1 MGEKMLIG
9 WKENG
14 FEITCKV
21 MPESCADC
29 PFLTERFK
37 GDMIPNAALCFLTG
51 SEFVV
56 GKHAKMR
63 QSDCP
68 LKQKNGK
75 EQEYNEAV
83 SIESLSNTNQLLK
96 LKKRHVDEDHT

>member
-37 GDMIPNAALCFLTG
+37 GDLIPNAALCFLTG
-51 SEFVV
+51 SEFAVS
-56 GKHAKMR
+56 KHAKTR
-63 QSDCP
+63 QADCP
-68 LKQKNGK
+68 LKQKQGEEHGK
-75 EQEYNEAV
+75 Q
-83 SIESLSNTNQLLK
+83 
-96 LKKRHVDEDHT
+96 